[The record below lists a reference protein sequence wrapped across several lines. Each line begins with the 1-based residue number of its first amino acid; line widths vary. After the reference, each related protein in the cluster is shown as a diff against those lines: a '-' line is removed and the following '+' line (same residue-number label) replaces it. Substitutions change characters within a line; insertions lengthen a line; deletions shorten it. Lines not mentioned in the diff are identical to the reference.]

1 MYINFWYVACQARDI
16 PAGAE
21 RPRKVQMLGQQFAL
35 WRGSDG
41 EIRCVSNT
49 CTHRGGALGDGR
61 VRANCVECPYHGWTF
76 QGDGSCVR
84 IPSLGAGAR
93 IPERTRVDAYP
104 VEEKYGLVW
113 VFLGDLAE
121 EQRPPIISIP
131 EWGDP
136 GSRCITLTGDWKI
149 DYKRSVEN
157 TLDPAHNEF
166 THPTQGF
173 FGVKE
178 DRRVT
183 DVKLQDQEWGTG
195 FMGPMDSPA
204 FPQQDMQQAAGR
216 EAGITVTGSGH
227 HGPNCT
233 WTFMHVS
240 EALKMHNYML
250 HTPVTEKYD
259 RWYLI
264 TARNSLLDERHDQSI
279 ADRSMCV
286 LEHDQYVLEPMRPTI
301 MPRTNKHE
309 FLISADRAIGRY
321 REYCR
326 AWEDRGWRI
335 DVRQMRED
343 FDRVAY
349 AIPSAA
355 RRQPTGWVLPAVPL
369 IPARIAPEA
378 RALAG

>member
-1 MYINFWYVACQARDI
+1 MYINFWYVACQAKDI

-35 WRGSDG
+35 WRGNDG

-61 VRANCVECPYHGWTF
+61 VRGDCVECPYHGWTF
-76 QGDGSCVR
+76 QGDGSCLR
-84 IPSLGAGAR
+84 IPSLGVGAR

-104 VEEKYGLVW
+104 VEEQYGLVW
-113 VFLGDLAE
+113 VFLGDLPAQE
-121 EQRPPIISIP
+121 RPPIIDIP
-131 EWGDP
+131 EWDDVAW
-136 GSRCITLTGDWKI
+136 RCITLTDDWKI

-166 THPTQGF
+166 THPTHGF
-173 FGVKE
+173 LGVKE
-178 DRRVT
+178 DYRVA
-183 DVKLQDQEWGTG
+183 DVKLQDREWGTG

-204 FPQQDMQQAAGR
+204 LPQKDMQQASGR
-216 EAGITVTGSGH
+216 EEGVTFAGSGN

-233 WTFMHVS
+233 WTFIHIS
-240 EALKMHNYML
+240 ESMKMHNYVL
-250 HTPVTEKYD
+250 HTPITEKYD

-264 TARNSLLDERHDQSI
+264 AARNSLLDERHDQII
-279 ADRSMCV
+279 ADRSMYV
-286 LEHDQYVLEPMRPTI
+286 AEQDQYVLEPMHPTI
-301 MPRTNKHE
+301 TPRTNKHE
-309 FLISADRAIGRY
+309 FLVPADRAIGRY

-326 AWEDRGWRI
+326 AWEDRGWRL
-335 DVRQMRED
+335 DVRQMRDD

-349 AIPSAA
+349 AIPSPA
-355 RRQPTGWVLPAVPL
+355 RRQSTGWVMPAVPL
-369 IPARIAPEA
+369 IRARVEQDA

>member
-61 VRANCVECPYHGWTF
+61 VRGNCVECPYHGWTF

-84 IPSLGAGAR
+84 IPSMGAGAR
-93 IPERTRVDAYP
+93 IPVRTRVDAYP

-121 EQRPPIISIP
+121 QQRPPIVSIP

-136 GSRCITLTGDWKI
+136 EWRCITLTDDWKI

-157 TLDPAHNEF
+157 SLDPAHNEF

-173 FGVKE
+173 FAVKE
-178 DRRVT
+178 DRRVA

-204 FPQQDMQQAAGR
+204 FPQQVIQQASDR
-216 EAGITVTGSGH
+216 EEGITFAGSGH

-233 WTFMHVS
+233 WTFLDVS
-240 EALKMHNYML
+240 EAMKMHNYVL
-250 HTPVTEKYD
+250 HTPITEKYD

-279 ADRSMCV
+279 ADRSMYV
-286 LEHDQYVLEPMRPTI
+286 TEHDQYVLEPMHPTLA
-301 MPRTNKHE
+301 PRTNKHE
-309 FLISADRAIGRY
+309 FLVPADRAMGRY

-326 AWEDRGWRI
+326 DWEDRGWRV

-349 AIPSAA
+349 AIPSPG
-355 RRQPTGWVLPAVPL
+355 RRQSTGWVLPAVPL
-369 IPARIAPEA
+369 IPARIEPEA
-378 RALAG
+378 RALAS